1 MPFLKAR
8 YLMTLPA
15 AEHSVKDVDSIH
27 QVMQFYSQGGLFK
40 NKIRPSHSV
49 LILDSIHISMFS
61 KFLLQ

>member
-1 MPFLKAR
+1 
-8 YLMTLPA
+8 MTLPA